1 MRDQVASRY
10 EALARAGEIVPD
22 EIQRALA
29 TVLDDL
35 SGAIDTYLRSRE
47 RRGFDRLLFWRPP
60 IEPPRGLYIWGGV
73 GRGKTL
79 LMDLFFEATPTTRK
93 RRVHFHAFMS
103 EVHERIAMFRKK
115 LKQGDVDG
123 DDPIAPVATA
133 LASEIALLCFDEFA
147 VYDIADAMIL
157 GRLFEQLFARDVI
170 VVATTNVAP
179 DDLYKNGLNRGLFL
193 PFIALLKERMA
204 VFHLDAPRDYRLDSE
219 GSERRY
225 ITPLDRE
232 ADACLDAHFL
242 HLTGRQ
248 HGEPMELVN
257 KARRIAVPEAAD
269 GVARFD
275 FEQLCSR
282 PLGASDYLKI
292 AERFHSVILA
302 HLPILSRERRNEA
315 KRLINFVDTMY
326 DHRVRLIVSAEA
338 EPQALWQAKDG
349 VEAFEFQRT
358 ASRLIEM
365 KSDAYWHSARATE
378 HKKEAQA
385 F

>member
-1 MRDQVASRY
+1 MHDPVASRY
-10 EALARAGEIVPD
+10 EALARSGEIVPD
-22 EIQRALA
+22 EVQRSLA
-29 TVLDDL
+29 AALDDL
-35 SGAIDTYLRSRE
+35 KGSIEAYLQTSG
-47 RRGFDRLLFWRPP
+47 RRGVGRLLFWRPRS
-60 IEPPRGLYIWGGV
+60 EPPRGLYIWGGV

-79 LMDLFFEATPTTRK
+79 LMDLFFDAVSTRRK

-103 EVHERIAMFRKK
+103 DVHERIAMFRTR
-115 LKQGDVDG
+115 LKQGEVEG
-123 DDPIAPVATA
+123 DDPIAPVAA
-133 LASEIALLCFDEFA
+133 GLASEIALLCFDEFA

-157 GRLFEQLFARDVI
+157 GRLFEQLFARGVI

-179 DDLYKNGLNRGLFL
+179 DDLYKSGLNRGLFL
-193 PFIALLKERMA
+193 PFIALLKERMS

-219 GSERRY
+219 GTERRY
-225 ITPLDRE
+225 VTPLDRE

-242 HLTGRQ
+242 HLSGRR
-248 HGEPMELVN
+248 HGEPMELDN
-257 KARRIAVPEAAD
+257 KGRRIVVPEAAD

-302 HLPILSRERRNEA
+302 HVPILSHERRNEA
-315 KRLINFVDTMY
+315 KRLINLVDTMY
-326 DHRVRLIVSAEA
+326 DRRVRLIVSAEA
-338 EPQALWQAKDG
+338 EPHALWEAKDG

-365 KSDAYWHSARATE
+365 KSDAYWHSARAID